1 MIEDIEQLRD
11 ELASFIELLKN
22 IISEGDRMSPQ
33 PDSLGLAERAL
44 KIFARNL
51 SELDR
56 GLEGKDVDSVVHA
69 VLMTHADLRNM
80 TECDLN
86 WSVLWRRSD
95 ARERMRITTTAL
107 VNVKKIISKTS
118 DLAAELARG
127 R

>member
-1 MIEDIEQLRD
+1 MIEDIENLRD
-11 ELASFIELLKN
+11 ELASFINLLKD
-22 IISEGDRMSPQ
+22 IVSEGGRMSPQ
-33 PDSLGLAERAL
+33 PDSLGLAGRAL
-44 KIFARNL
+44 KIFLKNL

-56 GLEGKDVDSVVHA
+56 GLEVKDVDSVVHA

-80 TECDLN
+80 TECDLD

-95 ARERMRITTTAL
+95 ARERMRATTTDL
-107 VNVKKIISKTS
+107 VNVKKIISKTT